1 MYIEKIPLQER
12 LERLRDGICAHW
24 EYYAAE
30 IHRFGRLPVATYF
43 RGMTDNLAALE
54 RLTGISRADIQDMTY
69 MRLARMIADRFRN
82 TPACNDG
89 NLREVL
95 EHLAAPMV
103 RVYNAQPEQ
112 EEQDSPP
119 PAWRPQHIPLDKRL
133 ENNTSLENCALPGME
148 VESFL
153 NFMDD
158 MLLPGW
164 QNFST
169 DFAEHFQGLGEQT
182 IVSLIA
188 ESMQMPEAQR
198 EKILYHLLIK
208 PFAYLEEHPAQRYK
222 P

>member
-54 RLTGISRADIQDMTY
+54 RLAGISHADIQNMTY
-69 MRLARMIADRFRN
+69 IRLAHAIDGKLHNASADDN
-82 TPACNDG
+82 KK
-89 NLREVL
+89 LYEVI

-133 ENNTSLENCALPGME
+133 ENNTSLENCVLPGMD

-153 NFMDD
+153 MFMDD
-158 MLLPGW
+158 MVLPGW

-169 DFAEHFQGLGEQT
+169 DFAEHFQQLGEQT